1 MPMTPIDGHENPFE
15 KSRLFKAASAMRK
28 PEQAP
33 VQTQPAPP
41 RQAVKSVSTWPGQVD
56 HELTISTRDLLT
68 LIQRYRLRSMTFQQ
82 LMALNLSQLTPEE
95 KSFVLYM
102 RRNPQIFERISGMD
116 RDGSSL
122 SEQDVKMAAQL
133 AGDALTLSTEDLRYL
148 RRTPLPSPP
157 RTRPDALNRT
167 GGPQASQLQTQDL
180 INTLNKLTPDGERG
194 IPFETLIAMPAVTS
208 GLRGR
213 DLEGLRFLQ
222 TTTVSKV
229 LQKVVAPYNDIV
241 SPEVLRV
248 LTSLLWN
255 PSIYGSAPVVFF
267 QSGPT
272 HADVEGVHQIDVVDP
287 VDDHKHEQIRP
298 TRQKPSF
305 RLEAH
310 HMHDILHNISD
321 DGQAT
326 LEQLRQYQPQ
336 NLEEE
341 KAINL
346 LRQHNVFEALA
357 SLDHV
362 PESLS
367 DDDIRLALAE
377 HAIVLSD
384 PYMVL
389 VILP

>member
-28 PEQAP
+28 PEEPPIQSK
-33 VQTQPAPP
+33 PAP
-41 RQAVKSVSTWPGQVD
+41 QAVKSVTTWPARSD
-56 HELTISTRDLLT
+56 NELAISTRDILT

-82 LMALNLSQLTPEE
+82 LEALNLSQLTPEE
-95 KSFVLYM
+95 KSFVLFM
-102 RRNPQIFERISGMD
+102 RRNPQVFERISGMD

-122 SEQDVKMAAQL
+122 SEKDVKMASQL
-133 AGDALTLSTEDLRYL
+133 AGDALVLSTEDLRYL
-148 RRTPLPSPP
+148 RRTPLPTPP
-157 RTRPDALNRT
+157 RTRPDALSRN

-180 INTLNKLTPDGERG
+180 INTLNKLTPDGMQG
-194 IPFETLIAMPAVTS
+194 VPFETLMAMAAATS

-229 LQKVVAPYNDIV
+229 LQKVVAPYNGLV

-267 QSGPT
+267 QSGPS
-272 HADVEGVHQIDVVDP
+272 HADAVEGIHQIDVVDP
-287 VDDHKHEQIRP
+287 VDDYKHEQIRP
-298 TRQKPSF
+298 TKQKPSF